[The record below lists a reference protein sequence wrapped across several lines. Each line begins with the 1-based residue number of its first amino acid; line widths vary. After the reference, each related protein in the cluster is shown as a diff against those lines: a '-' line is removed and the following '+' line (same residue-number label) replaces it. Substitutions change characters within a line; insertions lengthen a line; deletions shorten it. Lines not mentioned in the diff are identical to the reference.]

1 MGVSQGNIMLNIEK
15 LNFGQDSAE
24 SEIETLYQ
32 VFLPTAFYNNLKTR
46 DLKKWLV
53 LGRKGAGK
61 TAACIMLFRHLQNEH
76 MVSLLT
82 PTSLS
87 AAKSVILE
95 KTSINSDEASI
106 LKWKYVFLLEAS
118 RYIVQSAESA
128 FGENHLKW
136 DLSLRKVR
144 EFLIA
149 QDTDTANQLDRT
161 LKFVR
166 SINKIAISILK
177 VEGSLEVN
185 GKTEQD
191 DKLGDELDKVFSIVE
206 TASSHVFQK
215 PIYILIDQVDD
226 LWDSTEAGQN
236 LIIGLLRAAKKVNDS
251 LSRIKIIVF
260 LRSDIFSH
268 LRFHDY
274 DKYRSHTELIGWDK
288 ENLKKLI
295 ALRIHQSTGS
305 KGDTESLWNSVFPLQ
320 IKAKPSFN
328 YIANLTLLRPRDLI
342 QLCNICRDQAFYK
355 GNDKITMQNIE
366 EATPIYSRW
375 KLEDLVAE
383 YTIQY
388 PFLEK
393 ILKSIF
399 YYKESARFSKTDFKR
414 LFTPIKAQFIEQ
426 YGSVYFEPLDSLL
439 QIFYDIGFIGAIQNG
454 KILSSTRGDNFNMS
468 YVSEFEIHLAFQKG
482 LYIEEPD
489 EDVTT
494 NIIVG
499 DVVNSNISVSGNVSG
514 DIFVG
519 KNFDR
524 IKILL
529 INAST
534 TQRNSIGLNEE
545 SRKISESLR
554 RSEFRERFEFIT
566 NQIVSLSNLSSLI
579 LHNTPRI
586 VHFSENNSGIGQIA
600 FEDNNGK
607 VQPVSAELLSK
618 LFNYFKGEIRCV
630 VLNGCYTKIQAE
642 AIAASIPFV
651 IGISPAIKNDTSFSF
666 TQSFYQALAYGRDLE
681 SAFKFGVA
689 QIQLQNETDE
699 NNLPILIKQGNANGV
714 LF

>member
-1 MGVSQGNIMLNIEK
+1 MSYIEK

-32 VFLPTAFYNNLKTR
+32 VFLHTAFYNNLKAQ

-61 TAACIMLFRHLQNEH
+61 TAACLMLFRHLQNDH
-76 MVSLLT
+76 MVSMLT

-118 RYIVQSAESA
+118 RYIVQSAEST

-136 DLSLRKVR
+136 DESLRKVR
-144 EFLIA
+144 DFLIT
-149 QDTDTANQLDRT
+149 QDTDTANHLDRT
-161 LKFVR
+161 MKFVR

-185 GKTEQD
+185 SKTEQNE
-191 DKLGDELDKVFSIVE
+191 KLGDELDKVFALVE
-206 TASSHVFQK
+206 TASSQFFQK
-215 PIYILIDQVDD
+215 PIYILVDQVDD
-226 LWDSTEAGQN
+226 LWDSTEVGQN

-251 LSRIKIIVF
+251 LSKIKIIVF

-268 LRFHDY
+268 LHFHDY

-288 ENLKKLI
+288 NNLKKLI
-295 ALRIHQSTGS
+295 ALRIHQSTGL
-305 KGDTESLWNSVFPLQ
+305 KGDIESLWNSAFPSQ
-320 IKAKPSFN
+320 VKEKISFN
-328 YIANLTLLRPRDLI
+328 YIVNLTLLRPRDLI

-355 GNDKITMQNIE
+355 GNNKITTQDIE

-399 YYKESARFSKTDFKR
+399 YYKVSARFSKKDFKKS
-414 LFTPIKAQFIEQ
+414 FEPIKEQFIEQ

-439 QIFYDIGFIGAIQNG
+439 QILYDIGFVGAIQNG
-454 KILSSTRGDNFNMS
+454 KVLSSIIGDNFNMS
-468 YVSEFEIHLAFQKG
+468 YVNEFEIHLAFQKG
-482 LYIEEPD
+482 LYIEEPNEEPINVVIGD
-489 EDVTT
+489 
-494 NIIVG
+494 IVG
-499 DVVNSNISVSGNVSG
+499 SNISIGSTSHG
-514 DIFVG
+514 FVE
-519 KNFDR
+519 KNIDR
-524 IKILL
+524 VKVLL
-529 INAST
+529 LNASPNP
-534 TQRNSIGLNEE
+534 QSRIGLSEE
-545 SRKISESLR
+545 SRNISESLR

-566 NQIVSLSNLSSLI
+566 TQTVSASDLSQNL
-579 LHNTPRI
+579 LHNTPKI
-586 VHFSENNSGIGQIA
+586 VHFSEFGTKIGQIA

-607 VQPVSAELLSK
+607 VLPVSEKALNQ
-618 LFNYFKGEIRCV
+618 LFKYFKGEIRCV
-630 VLNGCYTKIQAE
+630 VLNGCYSETQAR
-642 AIAASIPFV
+642 AIAINVPFI
-651 IGISPAIKNDTSFSF
+651 IGLSPSLKNDISFNF
-666 TQSFYQALAYGRDLE
+666 IKSFYQALAYGRDLE
-681 SAFKFGVA
+681 SAFQFGTA
-689 QIQLQNETDE
+689 QIQLQHNIDE
-699 NNLPILIKQGNANGV
+699 KNLPILIKETNETGV